1 MTVSTSNPTWLKVFD
16 FVAALPVIIWLTWN
30 CGLLS
35 LALFLE
41 THQFIQ
47 HAQWSLGL
55 RIVNQAMAVAFFV
68 VQITL
73 FALRPVAK
81 QKSQGFIPRF
91 AAIFTLAAGLLYFYA
106 PVAGPN
112 DLVQGVAAAF
122 GIAGISLS
130 LYALRW
136 LGRSFS
142 ILPEARRL
150 VTDGPYR
157 YVRHPLYVAEALSTL
172 GVTLQLQQPLGA
184 LVAISIYLGQFARM
198 GYEEEVLERAFPEYA
213 DYRKRTFRLIPY
225 IY

>member
-1 MTVSTSNPTWLKVFD
+1 MAISTSDETWLKVLD
-16 FVAALPVIIWLTWN
+16 FVAALPIIIWLTWN
-30 CGLLS
+30 CGFLS

-41 THQFIQ
+41 TRQFL
-47 HAQWSLGL
+47 AQAQLSLGL
-55 RIVNQAMAVAFFV
+55 KIVNQSMAILFFV
-68 VQITL
+68 LQIVL

-81 QKSQGFIPRF
+81 QKSQGLVPRF
-91 AAIFTLAAGLLYFYA
+91 AAIFTIGAGLLYFYA
-106 PVAGPN
+106 PVASPN
-112 DLVQGVAAAF
+112 DQVQGVAALF
-122 GIAGISLS
+122 GIAGLSLA

-157 YVRHPLYVAEALSTL
+157 FVRHPLYVAEALSTL
-172 GVTLQLQQPLGA
+172 GVTLQLQQPVGA
-184 LVAISIYLGQFARM
+184 LLALSIYLGQFARM

-213 DYRKRTFRLIPY
+213 DYRKRTFRVIPY